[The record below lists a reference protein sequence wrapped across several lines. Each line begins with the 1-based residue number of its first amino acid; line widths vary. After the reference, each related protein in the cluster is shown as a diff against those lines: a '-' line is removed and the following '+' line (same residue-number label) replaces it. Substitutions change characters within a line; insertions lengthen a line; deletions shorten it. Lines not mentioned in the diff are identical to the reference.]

1 MKQLRRLKVVRRFN
15 MAQLIKLNDYIS
27 RYETNIYQ
35 YPSRY
40 VKLKSDHW
48 NKMKKRFEQGWVEK
62 PIENGKRIEEE
73 EQKGIKKFFKKKSK
87 EEAEESIENPLSKDD
102 FPSSTEELKQY
113 YLDGLIPFQLK
124 WATTTLMEKSF
135 LDPSYKQNSDL
146 KYFLQRFPDTFLL
159 MFEPVVQMK
168 NAEVEIDHLLIGPS
182 GIEII
187 SLLSHPNGESIHPTS
202 ENSWNIEKEGGQSKV
217 LSPMHSLRRTETF
230 VKSVLNKYQLDFPYR
245 KVVLSKNMRF
255 VSGQVP
261 YRTDW
266 IGKDQYT
273 SWFHEKRAVKS
284 PLKYDQLKVAEA
296 LLKHCRTIAVKRPE
310 WDMEDSFTEG

>member
-1 MKQLRRLKVVRRFN
+1 
-15 MAQLIKLNDYIS
+15 MAQLIKLRDYIS

-35 YPSRY
+35 YPSQF

-48 NKMKKRFEQGWVEK
+48 NKMKKRFEQGWGEE
-62 PIENGKRIEEE
+62 PIEESIRKEEDV
-73 EQKGIKKFFKKKSK
+73 QKGIKKFFKKKPR
-87 EEAEESIENPLSKDD
+87 EEEEKNREAPVSGDG
-102 FPSSTEELKQY
+102 FPSTQEELKQY

-124 WATTTLMEKSF
+124 WATTTLREKSF

-159 MFEPVVQMK
+159 MFEPVGQMK
-168 NAEVEIDHLLIGPS
+168 SAELEIDHLLIGPS

-187 SLLSHPNGESIHPTS
+187 SLLSHQNGEAIHATS
-202 ENSWNIEKEGGQSKV
+202 EKSWYIEKEGVQSKV

-245 KVVLSKNMRF
+245 KIVLSKDMSF

-266 IGKDQYT
+266 IGKDGYS
-273 SWFHEKRAVKS
+273 SWLHEKRSVRA
-284 PLKYDQLKVAEA
+284 PLKHDQLKVAEA
-296 LLKHCRTIAVKRPE
+296 LMKHCRTIAVKRPE
-310 WDMEDSFTEG
+310 WDMDESFTEG

>member
-1 MKQLRRLKVVRRFN
+1 

-35 YPSRY
+35 YPSQY
-40 VKLKSDHW
+40 VKLKNDHW
-48 NKMKKRFEQGWVEK
+48 NKMKKKYEQGWIEK
-62 PIENGKRIEEE
+62 TKKEVPVKTEDGE
-73 EQKGIKKFFKKKSK
+73 KGIKKFFKKKLRD
-87 EEAEESIENPLSKDD
+87 EGQENSEDLVSEDD
-102 FPSSTEELKQY
+102 FPSSMEELKQY

-124 WATTTLMEKSF
+124 WATTTLREKSF
-135 LDPSYKQNSDL
+135 LDSSYKENSDL
-146 KYFLQRFPDTFLL
+146 KFFLQRFPDTFLL

-182 GIEII
+182 GIDII
-187 SLLSHPNGESIHPTS
+187 FLLSHPNGEAIHPTS
-202 ENSWNIEKEGGQSKV
+202 ESSWFIEKEGVQSKV

-245 KVVLSKNMRF
+245 KVVLSKDIPF
-255 VSGQVP
+255 ASGQVP

-266 IGKDQYT
+266 IGKDRYS
-273 SWFHEKRAVKS
+273 SWLHEKRTVRA
-284 PLKYDQLKVAEA
+284 PLKHNQLKVAEA

-310 WDMEDSFTEG
+310 WDMDESFTEG